1 MTSCDFLIIGGGIA
15 GASAAF
21 ELASSGSVVLIERES
36 QPGYHST
43 GRSAA
48 LYSETY
54 GNPTVRALTVGSRPF
69 YDDAT
74 ASGFSEHPVLTPRG
88 VLLIGRDDQRASLD
102 RSFQAG
108 SVLTPTVRM
117 LNDAETLKLA
127 PMLRP
132 DYVVGA
138 VWEPDAMDMDVHAI
152 HQGYL
157 RGLRARGGRIVTDAE
172 LLGITRLD
180 GLWHAE
186 TRAGSHSAP
195 WIVNAAGAW
204 ADTVAALA
212 GLTPIGLVPKRRTA
226 ITFDPTPIP
235 AQADLP
241 HWPMVCDVDETFYF
255 KPEGGRL
262 LGSPADATP
271 CEPCDAQPE
280 ELDIALTV
288 DRIERAALFTIRRIS
303 HRWAG
308 LRTFAPDMS
317 PVVGP
322 DPEAQ
327 GFFWLAGQGGYGIQ
341 TAPAMARTAAGLLTS
356 GQVPED
362 LTALGVTAA
371 DLAPERLR
379 AP

>member
-117 LNDAETLKLA
+117 LSDAETLKLA

-132 DYVVGA
+132 D
-138 VWEPDAMDMDVHAI
+138 
-152 HQGYL
+152 
-157 RGLRARGGRIVTDAE
+157 
-172 LLGITRLD
+172 
-180 GLWHAE
+180 
-186 TRAGSHSAP
+186 
-195 WIVNAAGAW
+195 
-204 ADTVAALA
+204 
-212 GLTPIGLVPKRRTA
+212 
-226 ITFDPTPIP
+226 
-235 AQADLP
+235 
-241 HWPMVCDVDETFYF
+241 
-255 KPEGGRL
+255 
-262 LGSPADATP
+262 
-271 CEPCDAQPE
+271 
-280 ELDIALTV
+280 
-288 DRIERAALFTIRRIS
+288 
-303 HRWAG
+303 
-308 LRTFAPDMS
+308 
-317 PVVGP
+317 
-322 DPEAQ
+322 
-327 GFFWLAGQGGYGIQ
+327 
-341 TAPAMARTAAGLLTS
+341 
-356 GQVPED
+356 
-362 LTALGVTAA
+362 
-371 DLAPERLR
+371 
-379 AP
+379 